1 MHGRHSNDVLSV
13 HTLTDYSRVDTRD
26 TLSPY
31 HGLMIARFVTGL
43 SPNGNDGN
51 GVLGGLY
58 FNGSI
63 IPNIAIDSSCDTTSS
78 AALIQPKPADNS
90 GNVGVIRIQQCKDM
104 ATAGEGVYTFVMMN
118 SSMMNESIKFGVY
131 FKSRSESLD
140 IIIHPIIPTTSF

>member
-1 MHGRHSNDVLSV
+1 
-13 HTLTDYSRVDTRD
+13 
-26 TLSPY
+26 
-31 HGLMIARFVTGL
+31 MIARFVTGL
-43 SPNGNDGN
+43 SPNGTDGN

-63 IPNIAIDSSCDTTSS
+63 IPNIDSSCDTTSS
-78 AALIQPKPADNS
+78 AALIQPKPADNKD
-90 GNVGVIRIQQCKDM
+90 NVGVIRIHQCKDM

-140 IIIHPIIPTTSF
+140 IIIHPIAPTTSF